1 MGSIFI
7 RAGILEIMLAPEQ
20 ARGNYAALR
29 NNSGTWKY
37 AQKVFK
43 MASVFYT
50 WAASKTSFGPGI
62 IIAFEGH

>member
-1 MGSIFI
+1 
-7 RAGILEIMLAPEQ
+7 MLAPEQ